1 MCAPAVHQ
9 PSATNVSGHTNG
21 DRNVA
26 SAVDRFFEE
35 MKMSKFKHI
44 LAVIWH
50 GTSIAI
56 EAASLLQSSG
66 VLKVSGKANTALYVA
81 SAIEQAADNKA
92 NRLFYE

>member
-1 MCAPAVHQ
+1 M
-9 PSATNVSGHTNG
+9 SVSN
-21 DRNVA
+21 NEN
-26 SAVDRFFEE
+26 SVDGRLSEE

-66 VLKVSGKANTALYVA
+66 VLKMSGKANTALYVA
-81 SAIEQAADNKA
+81 SAIEQAAGNKA
-92 NRLFYE
+92 DRLIGN